1 MPLEPARDQEV
12 GDALKKGVSAR
23 DTGGSPEIMS
33 EGPHVE
39 FGLQFGRG
47 IVEVRELFRATPGL
61 DGLGN
66 GDDGGHFSE
75 QQIPFVPQT
84 D

>member
-1 MPLEPARDQEV
+1 MPLKPFRNHKV
-12 GDALKKGVSAR
+12 GDPAKKGVSAR

-39 FGLQFGRG
+39 FGLQLGR
-47 IVEVRELFRATPGL
+47 ESLRCANFFRATPGL